1 MNENFTLTGGARI
14 GRSYATF
21 PFAKLFVDKNVLKI
35 NASIAGSLVFQ
46 PKDIISIE
54 PYRQGIRIN
63 HRVMNYNP
71 KVIFSAFKDPV
82 FIIDEIKKVGFLD
95 NVNSKVSFADT
106 QIVKRQEQGGF
117 PIKKPVAIIFVIL
130 WNILFLSD
138 FLPFFLQN
146 KKEGIPIGN
155 GVKIAVWL
163 LLATCILTLISHSF
177 RKIILKEGIEFSD
190 IKRFVYFAILVSG
203 SMLLIF
209 TTVNFQR

>member
-1 MNENFTLTGGARI
+1 MNEKFALTGGATI

-35 NASIAGSLVFQ
+35 KASIAGSLVFQ

-71 KVIFSAFKDPV
+71 KVIFSAFKDPIV
-82 FIIDEIKKVGFLD
+82 IINEIKKVGFLD
-95 NVNSKVSFADT
+95 NINSKVSFADT
-106 QIVKRQEQGGF
+106 RIVKRQEQGGF
-117 PIKKPVAIIFVIL
+117 PIKKPVAIIFVVL

-146 KKEGIPIGN
+146 KKEGTPIGN
-155 GVKIAVWL
+155 GVKIALGL
-163 LLATCILTLISHSF
+163 LLATCLLTLISNNF
-177 RKIILKEGIEFSD
+177 RKIILKEGMEFSD
-190 IKRFVYFAILVSG
+190 INRFVYLAILVSG
-203 SMLLIF
+203 FMLLGF
-209 TTVNFQR
+209 TVFDFKK